1 MRLIDADAL
10 KELLIDTLESIKKNP
25 KMDGQEAHIIAACH
39 MLTEMIDDAS
49 TVSTARNGWISVEDR
64 LPEKNQAVLGW
75 YKDNPF
81 AGYTYG
87 VVSWNGKGWVFVY
100 AQRYV
105 TNVTHWMPLPEM
117 PETLIKE
124 GVQ

>member
-1 MRLIDADAL
+1 MNIEEA
-10 KELLIDTLESIKKNP
+10 IK
-25 KMDGQEAHIIAACH
+25 HIITYAYF
-39 MLTEMIDDAS
+39 EDDIPLQVA
-49 TVSTARNGWISVEDR
+49 TAFDMAISALRAQPAKDTNVPTNRWISVQDR

-105 TNVTHWMPLPEM
+105 TNVTHWMSIPQPPKGE
-117 PETLIKE
+117 
-124 GVQ
+124 

>member
-49 TVSTARNGWISVEDR
+49 TVSTARNGWISVKDR
-64 LPEKNQAVLGW
+64 LPEPFVSVLG
-75 YKDNPF
+75 YMPDATPF
-81 AGYTYG
+81 PIEIARRQKTGAFRSARPKG
-87 VVSWNGKGWVFVY
+87 V
-100 AQRYV
+100 
-105 TNVTHWMPLPEM
+105 
-117 PETLIKE
+117 IK
-124 GVQ
+124 

>member
-1 MRLIDADAL
+1 MTREEA
-10 KELLIDTLESIKKNP
+10 IK
-25 KMDGQEAHIIAACH
+25 HIITYAYY
-39 MLTEMIDDAS
+39 EDDIPLQVA
-49 TVSTARNGWISVEDR
+49 TALDMAISALRQQEQESEPLNGWISVEDR
-64 LPEKNQAVLGW
+64 LPEKNHAVLGW

-105 TNVTHWMPLPEM
+105 TNVTHWMPMPLAPEM
-117 PETLIKE
+117 GKAEE
-124 GVQ
+124 

>member
-1 MRLIDADAL
+1 MTEEYIEREAAKSELLSWAVCMNHPEYLMKDDAL
-10 KELLIDTLESIKKNP
+10 HVIDSIPAADVVEQEQESKP
-25 KMDGQEAHIIAACH
+25 
-39 MLTEMIDDAS
+39 L
-49 TVSTARNGWISVEDR
+49 NGWISVEDR

-105 TNVTHWMPLPEM
+105 TNVTHWQPMPKPPEM
-117 PETLIKE
+117 EKTEK
-124 GVQ
+124 

>member
-1 MRLIDADAL
+1 MTIEEAIEILSNRYLRMSMCPCTDTCIKNNTAIDMAISAL
-10 KELLIDTLESIKKNP
+10 RAQQEQESKS
-25 KMDGQEAHIIAACH
+25 
-39 MLTEMIDDAS
+39 L
-49 TVSTARNGWISVEDR
+49 NGWISVEDR
-64 LPEKNQAVLGW
+64 LPEKNHAVLGW

-105 TNVTHWMPLPEM
+105 TNVTYWMPIPQPQKGE
-117 PETLIKE
+117 
-124 GVQ
+124 

>member
-1 MRLIDADAL
+1 MRLIDAEA
-10 KELLIDTLESIKKNP
+10 IKHFAHYIGDECYTAKH
-25 KMDGQEAHIIAACH
+25 QEACAMAIAA
-39 MLTEMIDDAS
+39 LRAQQDQES
-49 TVSTARNGWISVEDR
+49 KPLNGWISVKDR

-87 VVSWNGKGWVFVY
+87 VVSWNGRGWVFVY

-105 TNVTHWMPLPEM
+105 TNVTHWMPLPKA
-117 PETLIKE
+117 PETKKTKE
-124 GVQ
+124 E

>member
-49 TVSTARNGWISVEDR
+49 TVSTARNGWISVKDR

-105 TNVTHWMPLPEM
+105 TNVTHWMPLPKA
-117 PETLIKE
+117 PETKKTKE
-124 GVQ
+124 E

>member
-49 TVSTARNGWISVEDR
+49 TVSTARNGWISVKDR
-64 LPEKNQAVLGW
+64 LPEPNVIVLCCTN
-75 YKDNPF
+75 K
-81 AGYTYG
+81 GYVDTDSFGRYSK
-87 VVSWNGKGWVFVY
+87 VFLKCDDMEGKVGQVI
-100 AQRYV
+100 A
-105 TNVTHWMPLPEM
+105 WMPM
-117 PETLIKE
+117 PEPPKE
-124 GVQ
+124 EHHE

>member
-1 MRLIDADAL
+1 MTREEA
-10 KELLIDTLESIKKNP
+10 IK
-25 KMDGQEAHIIAACH
+25 HIITYAYF
-39 MLTEMIDDAS
+39 EDDITLLVA
-49 TVSTARNGWISVEDR
+49 TAFDMAISALRAQQEQESKPTNGWISVQDR
-64 LPEKNQAVLGW
+64 LPEKNHAVLGW

-105 TNVTHWMPLPEM
+105 TNVTHWMPM
-117 PETLIKE
+117 PNPPKGE
-124 GVQ
+124 